1 MLFFQDKN
9 DPNHCVE
16 MLHYATTENFTAL
29 PYKNFV
35 YFNVAADLRPIQ
47 TNLKQL
53 SSYFGSA
60 VRSFNEKLDLMC

>member
-1 MLFFQDKN
+1 
-9 DPNHCVE
+9 